1 MLARKFENYI
11 DYIWDNTKQT
21 EMLYFHYGPSRQ
33 GKFQLDQI
41 KMKKRLTLK
50 ININNNTQQWY

>member
-33 GKFQLDQI
+33 GKF
-41 KMKKRLTLK
+41 
-50 ININNNTQQWY
+50 